1 MTAPARLA
9 AGIRWRLFE
18 DGVAVYVPAACATF
32 LMPSACAQVLE
43 QLSCF
48 EGSAKP
54 GGPGSETERLA
65 DSECG
70 LRDLERLGILER
82 LG

>member
-9 AGIRWRLFE
+9 AGIRWRRFE
-18 DGVAVYVPAACATF
+18 DGVAVYVPAACETL

-48 EGSAKP
+48 EGSTKP
-54 GGPGSETERLA
+54 GGPGSQTQGLA
-65 DSECG
+65 DSRCG
-70 LRDLERLGILER
+70 LRDLERLGVLEH